1 MCLIN
6 SIGGFVHS
14 AVLYAMF
21 MGKGRV
27 KSFFLF
33 SGKCI
38 AITMLVLD
46 CAFAQSVTD
55 PEPRRPA
62 NPDSLYRVLKNGLD
76 LATQQ
81 GNAGAEGDYLHQ
93 LGTFFYHQG
102 NYVRATA
109 NLLQAIKKYPADVLP
124 GQLAGTHHN
133 LGVVYFYNR
142 QPVLARR
149 QFELAL
155 QLYTRAKDPSGIA
168 RVYGSIG
175 QVYEKKGDLDSA
187 RIFERLALRQYAA
200 AKDNKG
206 LAKIFENI
214 GSIFEDQALYDS
226 ARTYFSQALMLNQQN
241 GDLLAQI
248 EVIDNLGDIARKT
261 GRYPE
266 ALRYY
271 RQAKQLATVNRE
283 KYQLNSIYRDLAKT
297 YRLMQQPDSVIAYLE
312 LSHDLSDEIYT
323 IENNRQIA
331 LMQTLY
337 EVEQKNNEIIQL
349 NAAKRIDMILLLA
362 AVLVIVLT
370 GVLAFL
376 YSSRQ
381 RLKLRNQ
388 QALHE
393 QNNRIFDARHELVQ
407 AELKNRQLEEESL
420 KKQLELK
427 SQSLSTHTLHLIQ
440 KNQMLDELK
449 NELTMLVRDEKR
461 DQKKQLRQVI
471 QKINLS
477 FSQDDYWEEFR
488 TVFDQVHQE
497 FVARITQAF
506 PNLTAYDL
514 RVIALLKMNIN
525 SADMATLL
533 GITPDSLRVA
543 RYRLRKKINL
553 KEGDSLTAFV
563 RDFE

>member
-1 MCLIN
+1 M
-6 SIGGFVHS
+6 
-14 AVLYAMF
+14 AM
-21 MGKGRV
+21 
-27 KSFFLF
+27 
-33 SGKCI
+33 
-38 AITMLVLD
+38 AMLVFD

-55 PEPRRPA
+55 HEPKRPA

-76 LATQQ
+76 LAIQQ
-81 GNAGAEGDYLHQ
+81 GNAGAEGDYLHK

-102 NYVRATA
+102 NYVRATS

-155 QLYTRAKDPSGIA
+155 QLYIRAKDPSGIG

-187 RIFERLALRQYAA
+187 GIFERQALRQYAA
-200 AKDNKG
+200 AKDEKG

-214 GSIFEDQALYDS
+214 GSIFEDQAKYDS
-226 ARTYFSQALMLNQQN
+226 ARVYFSQALRLNQQN
-241 GDLLAQI
+241 GDALLQI
-248 EVIDNLGDIARKT
+248 EAVDNLGDIARKT

-266 ALRYY
+266 ALSYY
-271 RQAKQLATVNRE
+271 WSAKRLAVIHQET
-283 KYQLNSIYRDLAKT
+283 YQLNSTYRDLAKT
-297 YRLMQQPDSVIAYLE
+297 YRLMQQPDSAIVYLE
-312 LSHDLSDEIYT
+312 LSHALSDELYT
-323 IENNRQIA
+323 LENNRQIA

-362 AVLVIVLT
+362 AGLVSVLT

-381 RLKLRNQ
+381 RMKLRNQ

-393 QNNRIFDARHELVQ
+393 QNNRIFEAKHELVE
-407 AELKNRQLEEESL
+407 AELKNRQLQEEIL

-449 NELTMLVRDEKR
+449 NELTLLVKDDKR

-477 FSQDDYWEEFR
+477 FSQDEYWEEFR
-488 TVFDQVHQE
+488 TVFDQVHQD
-497 FVARITQAF
+497 FVARITQTF

-514 RVIALLKMNIN
+514 RVIALLKMNIT

-543 RYRLRKKINL
+543 RYRLRKKLNL
-553 KEGDSLTAFV
+553 QEGDSLTAFV
-563 RDFE
+563 RDFV